1 MTKKILGKYNWNDRI
16 PSYIKLED
24 LTEKQQYRLM
34 ESDTFC
40 MLPWIHLHAWPDGR
54 AYPCCLGKA
63 AHPVGNFKEKSMR
76 EIWNDEP
83 MRQMRRNM
91 LADLPCKE
99 CSDCY
104 EQEAYGFASMRNN
117 SNKNFG
123 QHIGEVDL
131 TLPDGSLPDFKLHYW
146 DVRFSNICQLKC
158 RSCGSIFSSRWYDDD
173 VKLWGKELR
182 PRVQF
187 AGRHEEDVWE
197 QMQEHIPH
205 LDQIYF
211 AGGEPL
217 IMEEHNRIL
226 KLLIEKGNTDVR
238 LIYNTNLNDLRYK
251 KESVLDLWKQFPN
264 VCVAASLD
272 DMGDRAEIIRSGTD
286 WAQVEQNM
294 RDLKREC
301 PHIDFM
307 ISPTLSA
314 MNIWNFTKFHRY
326 MVEQGFIRAQ
336 DFNLNILQSPEAYRI
351 DILPA
356 DIKEKFKR
364 DFEEHIKWL
373 EPQDIIQRAVG
384 GFNGAIEFMMATDNS
399 HLLEKFWNLVDDLDG
414 VRNEKLIDVV
424 PELEQI
430 LKYNKHNKE
439 LIEQATFIE
448 SYNNVAD
455 PSWPKISSK
464 EDFEIL
470 PKEIQQKVT
479 ELQTADAETIKRNT
493 FIESYNNVADPIWPK
508 ISTVEEFYNL
518 NEAIQKE
525 VIEVFK
531 IIPPDL

>member
-1 MTKKILGKYNWNDRI
+1 MTDKIIGKYNWQDRV

-24 LTEKQQYRLM
+24 LTEQQRHRLM
-34 ESDTFC
+34 DSDTFC

-76 EIWNDEP
+76 EIWNDKP
-83 MRQMRRNM
+83 MRQMRQNM
-91 LADLPCKE
+91 LADKPCAE
-99 CSDCY
+99 CGDCY
-104 EQEAYGFASMRNN
+104 EQESFGFASMRNN

-123 QHIGEVDL
+123 QHIAEIDQ

-187 AGRHEEDVWE
+187 AGRHEQDVWE
-197 QMQEHIPH
+197 QMQEHIPF

-238 LIYNTNLNDLRYK
+238 LIYNTNLNELRYK
-251 KESVLDLWKQFPN
+251 KESVLDLWKHFPN
-264 VCVAASLD
+264 ICVAASLD
-272 DMGDRAEIIRSGTD
+272 DMGARAEIIRSGTD
-286 WAQVEQNM
+286 WAKVEQNM

-314 MNIWNFTKFHRY
+314 MNIWNFVKFHRY
-326 MVEQGFIRAQ
+326 MVESGFIEAK
-336 DFNLNILQSPEAYRI
+336 DFNLNILQGPEAYRI
-351 DILPA
+351 DILPQH
-356 DIKEKFKR
+356 IKEQFR
-364 DFEEHIKWL
+364 AEFEEHIRWL
-373 EPQDIIQRAVG
+373 EPIDTIERAVG
-384 GFNGAIEFMMATDNS
+384 GFRGAIEFMMAKDNS
-399 HLLEKFWNLVDDLDG
+399 HLLPKFWSLIEDLDA
-414 VRNEKLIDVV
+414 VRNESLISVV
-424 PELEQI
+424 PELEAITRYKKQVQHADS
-430 LKYNKHNKE
+430 LE
-439 LIEQATFIE
+439 EFIDG
-448 SYNNVAD
+448 YRKVAD
-455 PSWPKISSK
+455 PSWPS
-464 EDFEIL
+464 
-470 PKEIQQKVT
+470 
-479 ELQTADAETIKRNT
+479 
-493 FIESYNNVADPIWPK
+493 
-508 ISTVEEFYNL
+508 ISTVQEFYQL
-518 NEAIQKE
+518 PESIQQEVKE
-525 VIEVFK
+525 TFNIR
-531 IIPPDL
+531 PPQ

>member
-1 MTKKILGKYNWNDRI
+1 MTNKIIGKYNWQDRV

-24 LTEKQQYRLM
+24 LTEQQRHRLM
-34 ESDTFC
+34 DSDTFC

-63 AHPVGNFKEKSMR
+63 DHPVGNFKQKPMR
-76 EIWNDEP
+76 EIWNDDA
-83 MRQMRRNM
+83 MREMRRNM
-91 LADLPCKE
+91 LSDQPCRE
-99 CSDCY
+99 CGDCY
-104 EQEAYGFASMRNN
+104 EQENFGFSSMRNN

-123 QHIGEVDL
+123 QHIAEIDN

-173 VKLWGKELR
+173 VKLWGRELR

-226 KLLIEKGNTDVR
+226 KLLIEKGNTGVR

-251 KESVLDLWKQFPN
+251 KESVLDLWRQFPN

-272 DMGDRAEIIRSGTD
+272 DMGLRAEVIRSGTN
-286 WAQVEQNM
+286 WAQVEQNI
-294 RDLKREC
+294 RDLKEQC

-307 ISPTLSA
+307 ISPTLSM
-314 MNIWNFTKFHRY
+314 MNIWNFTRFHRY
-326 MVEQGFIRAQ
+326 MVESGFIEAK
-336 DFNLNILQSPEAYRI
+336 DFNLNILQGPEAYRI
-351 DILPA
+351 DVLPQ
-356 DIKEKFKR
+356 DVKLKFKAE
-364 DFEEHIKWL
+364 FEEHIDWL
-373 EPQDIIQRAVG
+373 EPIDTIQRAVG
-384 GFNGAIEFMMATDNS
+384 GFRGAVEFMMATDNS
-399 HLLEKFWNLVDDLDG
+399 HLLPKFWTLVEDLDG
-414 VRNEKLIDVV
+414 VRNESLVAVV

-430 LKYNKHNKE
+430 AQYKKYDKHAD
-439 LIEQATFIE
+439 EQSTFVE
-448 SYNNVAD
+448 SYNDVAD
-455 PSWPKISSK
+455 PAWPKITSIEEFDTLP
-464 EDFEIL
+464 EDIRL
-470 PKEIQQKVT
+470 KVI
-479 ELQTADAETIKRNT
+479 ELQTADSTTIEHNT
-493 FIESYNNVADPIWPK
+493 FIESYNNIADPSWPK
-508 ISTVEEFYNL
+508 ISTVEEFYRL
-518 NEAIQKE
+518 SAAIQQE
-525 VIEVFK
+525 VTETFNIT
-531 IIPPDL
+531 PPQ